1 MTTSATPQTDPHE
14 ARRAQVRS
22 LLLGASAAQRADTAV
37 TAIPAAG
44 PEARVAS
51 YSQERM
57 WLLEQMM
64 PGYNTST
71 VIRVRGVLDTDVLA
85 RSFTV
90 VSGRHEVLRT
100 VFDERDGAPV
110 PRVLPAAPVTVR
122 VHDVVGNDAGERYA
136 AGVEFARE
144 LMREPFSLADGPVF
158 RVAVARLAEDDAL
171 LILVVHH
178 IAIDGTSMRVL
189 WSELSRAYAALAAG
203 REPELPPLPLQY
215 GDYAAWSRTHQTP
228 ERLGHQLKH
237 WRERLAGA
245 SADELPT
252 DRPRPAVRTG
262 NGSQFSFTVDGEL
275 GAAVNRFSREHNATA
290 FMTLTA
296 AFSVV
301 LARHSATRD
310 VTLGTPIAG
319 RGRPELDGLIG
330 YFVNTLLIRTELA
343 DDPSFEELL
352 VRTRANTLASYEH
365 QELPFEALLA
375 ELQPERDPSR
385 NPLFQV
391 LFALGDEETDDLV
404 LPGLTTE
411 RVELVD
417 GKSRF
422 DLNVALTRSG
432 DTFSGIAYYEADL
445 FEQATISRLMR
456 HFVTFL
462 RNALAEPDR
471 PVSGVGMVD
480 AAERDRLL
488 AAGSGERVEFSGGLL
503 TDLVDAVAARAPH
516 APAVTDSRSTLTYAE
531 LTGRAN
537 HLATRLRDA
546 KVTPDTPVGL
556 WMDRSAEMTITLL
569 AILKAGGAFLP
580 LDPDL
585 PVGRVKTL
593 LTDAGAPLIC
603 VDSHRAQALTTTPTE
618 ATGAPTVLD
627 CGPGT
632 LTKSSPTPPDNTITG
647 DNLISVYYT
656 SGSTGTPKGV
666 ASTHTGWTNRMQWMQ
681 AQYPLTPGDTVLHKT
696 VLSFD
701 DSAVEIFWPLI
712 AGATVV
718 MLPPGL
724 HRDPR
729 AIADWSNNHHITA
742 LHFVPSMLNLFLDEI
757 TPTRQPLT
765 HLRHVISSGEA
776 LRPDLVTKFHQRL
789 AHTPAHLHNQWGAT
803 EVSIDSTSHTC
814 TPQDEQAPDVSL
826 GNAIA
831 NNQVLILDEHLNPV
845 PDGVPGELYLG
856 GTGLARGYLHDP
868 RKTAAAF
875 LPHPYHHGERLYR
888 TGDRGIRRHD
898 GRLTFLGRTDSQVK
912 IRGIRIE
919 PAEIEH
925 TLRRHPA
932 IRDAVVTKW
941 EPTPGDQRLAAYI
954 TLHHPT
960 TDNNTLT
967 TDINTHLADRLPLY
981 MIPSTL
987 TVLDHIP
994 VNANGKTDHHALP
1007 RPTTDTHTP
1016 TTRAN
1021 GPAEELIARTWS
1033 DVLNRPDLDI
1043 HANFFA
1049 LGGHS
1054 LLATRIISRL
1064 RTTLSPD
1071 IPLALIFD
1079 NPTIHTMATAIG
1091 HLMPASGTADGRTSL

>member
-1 MTTSATPQTDPHE
+1 MTTSATPQADPHE

-44 PEARVAS
+44 PDARVAS

-90 VSGRHEVLRT
+90 VAGRHEVLRT

-252 DRPRPAVRTG
+252 DRPRPTVRTG

-537 HLATRLRDA
+537 HLAARLREA
-546 KVTPDTPVGL
+546 KVAPDTPVGL

-593 LTDAGAPLIC
+593 LTDAGAPVIC
-603 VDSHRAQALTTTPTE
+603 VDGHRAQALTTTPTE
-618 ATGAPTVLD
+618 ATGALTVLD

-632 LTKSSPTPPDNTITG
+632 LTRSSPTPPDNTITG

-814 TPQDEQAPDVSL
+814 TPQDEQTPDVSL

-888 TGDRGIRRHD
+888 TGDRGIRRPD

-941 EPTPGDQRLAAYI
+941 EPAPGDQRLAAYI

>member
-1 MTTSATPQTDPHE
+1 MTTSRTPQADPRE

-22 LLLGASAAQRADTAV
+22 LLQGARAARRADAAA
-37 TAIPAAG
+37 TAIPVAG
-44 PEARVAS
+44 PDARVAS

-71 VIRVRGVLDTDVLA
+71 VIRVRGALDTEVLA

-90 VSGRHEVLRT
+90 VAGRHEVLRT

-110 PRVLPAAPVTVR
+110 PRVLPAAPVPVQ
-122 VHDVVGNDAGERYA
+122 VHDVVGDSAGERYA
-136 AGVEFARE
+136 AGVEFARS
-144 LMREPFSLADGPVF
+144 LMREPFSLATGPVF
-158 RVAVARLAEDDAL
+158 RVAVVRLAEDDAL
-171 LILVVHH
+171 LVLVVHH

-189 WSELSRAYAALAAG
+189 WSELSRAYTALAAG

-215 GDYAAWSRTHQTP
+215 GDYAAWSRDHQTP
-228 ERLGHQLKH
+228 ERLGHQLEF
-237 WRERLAGA
+237 WRQRLAGA
-245 SADELPT
+245 STDELPT

-262 NGSQFSFTVDGEL
+262 NGAQFSFTVDGEL

-319 RGRPELDGLIG
+319 RVRPELDELIG

-352 VRTRANTLASYEH
+352 ARTRANTLSSYEH
-365 QELPFEALLA
+365 QELPFEALLE

-404 LPGLTTE
+404 LPGLATE

-422 DLNVALTRSG
+422 DLSVALTRSG
-432 DTFSGIAYYEADL
+432 DAFSGIAYYESDL
-445 FEQATISRLMR
+445 FEPATISRLMR

-462 RNALAEPDR
+462 RNALAEPGR

-480 AAERDRLL
+480 AAERERLL
-488 AAGSGERVEFSGGLL
+488 ATGLGEATVFPEGLL
-503 TDLVDAVAARAPH
+503 TDLVDAVAAATPH
-516 APAVTDSRSTLTYAE
+516 APAVTDSENTLSYAE

-537 HLATRLRDA
+537 HLAARLREA
-546 KVTPDTPVGL
+546 GVVADTPVGL
-556 WMDRSAEMTITLL
+556 WMDRSAEMAVTLL
-569 AILKAGGAFLP
+569 AILKAGGAFVP

-585 PVGRVKTL
+585 PLGRAVQV
-593 LTDAGAPLIC
+593 LTDAGAPVAC
-603 VDSHRAQALTTTPTE
+603 ADAERAALL
-618 ATGAPTVLD
+618 TGARDGAGAGCAVLD

-632 LTKSSPTPPDNTITG
+632 LTGSSPAAPGSGVTG

-666 ASTHTGWTNRMQWMQ
+666 ASTHAGWTNRMQWMQ

-729 AIADWSNNHHITA
+729 AIADWTSDHHIAA
-742 LHFVPSMLNLFLDEI
+742 LHFVPSMLTLFLDEL

-776 LRPDLVTKFHQRL
+776 LRPDLVATFHDRL
-789 AHTPAHLHNQWGAT
+789 AHTPARLHNQWGAT

-814 TPQDEQAPDVSL
+814 TTDDHDADVPL
-826 GNAIA
+826 GRAIA
-831 NNQVLILDEHLNPV
+831 NNEVLLLDEHLDPV
-845 PDGVPGELYLG
+845 PDGIPGELYLAG
-856 GTGLARGYLHDP
+856 VGLARGYLGDA

-875 LPHPYHHGERLYR
+875 LPHPRVPGTRLYR
-888 TGDRGIRRHD
+888 TGDRGIRRAD
-898 GRLTFLGRTDSQVK
+898 GSLVFLGRVDSQVK

-925 TLRRHPA
+925 TLRRHPGV
-932 IRDAVVTKW
+932 RDAVVSTW
-941 EPTPGDQRLAAYI
+941 EPVPGDQRLAAYI
-954 TLHHPT
+954 TAEHTGPEDELLAG
-960 TDNNTLT
+960 LT
-967 TDINTHLADRLPLY
+967 THLSDLLPLY
-981 MIPSTL
+981 MIPSSI
-987 TVLDHIP
+987 TVLDRIP
-994 VNANGKTDHHALP
+994 VNANGKTDHRALP
-1007 RPTTDTHTP
+1007 EPKAAAEETA
-1016 TTRAN
+1016 TRAS
-1021 GPAEELIARTWS
+1021 GAAEELVAGIWS
-1033 DVLNRPDLDI
+1033 EVLGRPELDVD
-1043 HANFFA
+1043 ANFFA

-1054 LLATRIISRL
+1054 LLATRIVSRL
-1064 RTTLSPD
+1064 RTALSPD

-1079 NPTIHTMATAIG
+1079 NPTIRTMAEAVG
-1091 HLMPASGTADGRTSL
+1091 HLLPASGTADGRTSR